1 MKLLVY
7 GTENFADYNTFM
19 RAVIVAMD
27 GKLTDNRL
35 EIYSAGPFR
44 INSYTAE
51 FVNRSEN
58 FLKQKKVK
66 SRFYK
71 VLKRDVV
78 ENFDNY
84 GFDSVVY
91 LSTSGDKTHLFDTI
105 LKDAEDRNID
115 VSIYRS

>member
-1 MKLLVY
+1 MKILVY
-7 GTENFADYNTFM
+7 GNEKFADYNTFM
-19 RAVIVAMD
+19 RALVVAMD
-27 GKLTDNRL
+27 GKINDNRL
-35 EIYSAGPFR
+35 EVYSAGPFK

-51 FVNRSEN
+51 FVNRSER
-58 FLKQKKVK
+58 FLKQKGVK
-66 SRFYK
+66 PRFFK

-84 GFDSVVY
+84 GFDSVIY

-105 LKDAEDRNID
+105 IKDAEDRNID